1 MKESIRVLQECAEVQ
16 TKKGSDYQNEHSRI
30 RQVDYYPN
38 GVATLLDIMHAKML
52 RMQSVVAAMQSDP
65 SYEANFESI
74 EDSAKDLINY
84 ATFVVEY
91 TRGKMDGQ
99 KPDHDFL
106 NRPMKIAPSP
116 FAQNI
121 KKRAEES
128 ALKSVAA
135 EKLNKDFGL

>member
-1 MKESIRVLQECAEVQ
+1 MKESIKVLQECAEVQ

-30 RQVDYYPN
+30 RQADYYPN
-38 GVATLLDIMHAKML
+38 GVSTLLDML

-99 KPDHDFL
+99 REEHDFL
-106 NRPMKIAPSP
+106 NRPLDKHMTGS
-116 FAQNI
+116 
-121 KKRAEES
+121 
-128 ALKSVAA
+128 
-135 EKLNKDFGL
+135 G

>member
-84 ATFVVEY
+84 ATFVVSY

-99 KPDHDFL
+99 REEHDFL
-106 NRPMKIAPSP
+106 NRPLDKHMTGS
-116 FAQNI
+116 
-121 KKRAEES
+121 
-128 ALKSVAA
+128 
-135 EKLNKDFGL
+135 G

>member
-128 ALKSVAA
+128 ILKSVAA
-135 EKLNKDFGL
+135 EKYNKD